1 MPTTTKRSASK
12 AGKVNKAAWIRAL
25 PRTMSAKDVVDKA
38 KGEGIKLSIA
48 QVYTTRSAAKK
59 KGLGGPKRAMR
70 AKRAASVR
78 AGASR
83 GDDQLAFRRLVLSI
97 GLPKAEAY
105 LSELRRSVGL

>member
-1 MPTTTKRSASK
+1 MATKRTASG
-12 AGKVNKAAWIRAL
+12 AGKVNKSAWIRAL

-38 KGEGIKLSIA
+38 RAEGIKLSIA

-59 KGLGGPKRAMR
+59 KGGGGA
-70 AKRAASVR
+70 AKRAASKPR
-78 AGASR
+78 AS

-105 LSELRRSVGL
+105 LNDLRRSVGL

>member
-12 AGKVNKAAWIRAL
+12 PGKVNKSAWIRAL

-38 KGEGIKLSIA
+38 RGEGIKLSIA

-59 KGLGGPKRAMR
+59 QGMGGAPKRGRAPR
-70 AKRAASVR
+70 AKGMRAAS
-78 AGASR
+78 
-83 GDDQLAFRRLVLSI
+83 GDDQMQFKRLVLAI

-105 LSELRRSVGL
+105 LNDLRRSVGL